1 MFGVETLHCPSSPKP
16 RPPGVMKRPLEK
28 NKTLPGIGNPIS
40 GAWNDSPRVYMAPE
54 WALARVPLAVGAL
67 NQTFEASKGDRRWYW
82 HVLIVMRRQCFELIV
97 FFLLSPIIRW
107 LWDSWCRWWKLNVAN
122 VVLLMWWRWW
132 LDANVVIVG
141 VGGVRVTQ
149 LQRARPRITL
159 TQYYCPSRIRTCINI
174 GLIIATIHTFCKS
187 KRIFLLRIYIT
198 RWQGQQWW
206 WGTATGNSANSSDI
220 NFGQRLPKHLMI

>member
-54 WALARVPLAVGAL
+54 WASARVPLAVGAL
-67 NQTFEASKGDRRWYW
+67 NQTFEASKGTGDGTDMCWLW
-82 HVLIVMRRQCFELIV
+82 WEDNVLNWLC

-107 LWDSWCRWWKLNVAN
+107 LWDSWCRWWKSNVAN
-122 VVLLMWWRWW
+122 VVILMRWRWW

-141 VGGVRVTQ
+141 VGGVRSNTVT
-149 LQRARPRITL
+149 
-159 TQYYCPSRIRTCINI
+159 
-174 GLIIATIHTFCKS
+174 KS
-187 KRIFLLRIYIT
+187 SPTHHFDSILLSVEDPNLHQHRSHHRNNSYI
-198 RWQGQQWW
+198 WQ
-206 WGTATGNSANSSDI
+206 I
-220 NFGQRLPKHLMI
+220 

>member
-1 MFGVETLHCPSSPKP
+1 MFGVETLRCPSSPKP
-16 RPPGVMKRPLEK
+16 HPPGVMKRPLEK

-54 WALARVPLAVGAL
+54 WASARVPLAVGAL

-107 LWDSWCRWWKLNVAN
+107 LWDSWCRWWKSNVAN
-122 VVLLMWWRWW
+122 VVILMRWRWW

-141 VGGVRVTQ
+141 VGGVRSNTVTKSSPTHHFDSILLSVEDPNLHQ
-149 LQRARPRITL
+149 HRSHHRHNSYILQI
-159 TQYYCPSRIRTCINI
+159 
-174 GLIIATIHTFCKS
+174 
-187 KRIFLLRIYIT
+187 
-198 RWQGQQWW
+198 
-206 WGTATGNSANSSDI
+206 
-220 NFGQRLPKHLMI
+220 